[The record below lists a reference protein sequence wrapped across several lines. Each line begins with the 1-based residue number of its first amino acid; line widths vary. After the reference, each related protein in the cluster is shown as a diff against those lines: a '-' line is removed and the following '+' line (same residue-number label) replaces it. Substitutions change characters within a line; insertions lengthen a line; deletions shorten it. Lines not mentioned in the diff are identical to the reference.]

1 MSKQSFKLIYTSTL
15 VAVFLL
21 MVSSCA
27 DSNVETV
34 NANQTTENP
43 TVTPL
48 NKALTEGAFLVD
60 VRTPTEFEAGSVKGA
75 VNIPLDEVESKL
87 EQFKDKENIVV
98 FCRSGGRSAQ
108 AMKILN
114 QNGFNNVVNGMT
126 WQNVNS
132 NLKKVD
138 K

>member
-15 VAVFLL
+15 VAAFLF